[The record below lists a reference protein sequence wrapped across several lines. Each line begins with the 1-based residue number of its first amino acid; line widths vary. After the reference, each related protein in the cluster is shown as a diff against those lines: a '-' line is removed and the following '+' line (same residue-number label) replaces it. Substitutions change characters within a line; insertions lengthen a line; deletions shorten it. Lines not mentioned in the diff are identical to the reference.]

1 MDFINSHFTQQNIFV
16 QRGIE
21 DDFFIVFAYLLIQ
34 LAVQQC
40 AECHIFSV
48 CFKEKFYSVII
59 IILID

>member
-1 MDFINSHFTQQNIFV
+1 M
-16 QRGIE
+16 QRGME

-34 LAVQQC
+34 LAVHQC

-48 CFKEKFYSVII
+48 CFKEKLYYVII